1 MFTGTAMIPGEPDC
15 DYNNGEKILTPQKI
29 SDFRES
35 YKNYGIIDKEHTY
48 LKNGETIGEP
58 VEDYL
63 LPGAT
68 KMTNI
73 HGEER
78 TYPQGTWVV
87 KSKITD
93 PEYMRLAEKGQ
104 VTYSPTVISEERAKE
119 LIASKDRVL
128 IKDIPNPVVYTLSL
142 TTNPCIDNSCSV
154 GKSSNAKKAGRV
166 LSKENKSILEKAR
179 DILDNL
185 IMKAS
190 DVEENKGDNMT
201 KKDKNEENEEY
212 VTKSDLEAF
221 GEDIVK
227 QLIGKANTEAK
238 KRDEEAKKEDKPG
251 KCPKC
256 KSPIK
261 SSDNYCPNCAAK
273 IGKPDGKEPKKED
286 KEKSGKSKAI
296 KNHDTGK
303 QDTSFKSVEFYS
315 GRDLKGRPI
324 KKE

>member
-1 MFTGTAMIPGEPDC
+1 MIPGEPDC
-15 DYNNGEKILTPQKI
+15 DYENGEKIFTPEEI
-29 SDFRES
+29 AEFRES
-35 YKNYGIIDKEHTY
+35 YKNYGIIDEEHTF
-48 LKNGETIGEP
+48 LENNEKVGEP
-58 VEDYL
+58 IEDYL

-78 TYPQGTWVV
+78 EYPRGTWVV
-87 KSKITD
+87 KTKITD
-93 PEYMRLAEKGQ
+93 PDLMIKAEKGEIA
-104 VTYSPTVISEERAKE
+104 YSPTVIPEEKAEALMAAKG
-119 LIASKDRVL
+119 RTL
-128 IKDIPNPVVYTLSL
+128 IKDVPNPVVYTLSL
-142 TTNPCIDNSCSV
+142 TTHPCIDNSCSV
-154 GKSSNAKKAGRV
+154 KAAIKEGRSI
-166 LSKENKSILEKAR
+166 SKENKTILEKAR

-261 SSDNYCPNCAAK
+261 SSYNYCPNCGAK

-315 GRDLKGRPI
+315 GRDMKGRPI
-324 KKE
+324 KE